1 MSDMKPATNA
11 ATNKAAVPASDPKPF
26 YLRPRFIV
34 AAFAAVIFLVLI
46 LQNME
51 SVLVE
56 IFFWKISAPAALV
69 YFFFV
74 VSGFVAARLT
84 MRKNQES
91 PKGK

>member
-1 MSDMKPATNA
+1 MSDAKVEPKETARPAA
-11 ATNKAAVPASDPKPF
+11 EPKPF

-34 AAFAAVIFLVLI
+34 AALAALVFLVLI

-56 IFFWKISAPAALV
+56 IFFWKVTAPAALV

-74 VSGFVAARLT
+74 VAGFVAARLT
-84 MRKNQES
+84 LKKDKS
-91 PKGK
+91 AVKSG

>member
-1 MSDMKPATNA
+1 MSDAKIESNA
-11 ATNKAAVPASDPKPF
+11 SAKSSADPKPF

-34 AAFAAVIFLVLI
+34 AAIAAIIFLVLI

-56 IFFWKISAPAALV
+56 IFFWKVSAPAALV

-74 VSGFVAARLT
+74 VAGFVAARLT
-84 MRKNQES
+84 VRKNQES
-91 PKGK
+91 PKAK